1 MIQIPVFNT
10 TAGDWEQR
18 IALGSQEILIRIRWS
33 PRDGGWFVDLD
44 DQQGHIIVSR
54 RLCPLFPVCYSHRAL
69 FPITGDFVLLPEVSP
84 APEYPTF
91 EGLGTTHNLYWLDAD
106 ELSTWEAGLGI

>member
-1 MIQIPVFNT
+1 MIRIPVFNQT
-10 TAGDWEQR
+10 DGDWEQR
-18 IALGSQEILIRIRWS
+18 ISLDAQEVLIRMRWN
-33 PRDGGWFVDLD
+33 PRDSGWFVDLD
-44 DQQGHIIVSR
+44 DQQGHTIASR

-91 EGLGTTHNLYWLDAD
+91 AGMGVTHNLYWLNAE
-106 ELSTWEAGLGI
+106 ELSQWEASLGL